1 LHLRGGLRNLNLA
14 PVIEFTG
21 VAARSRRTIQNT
33 KAMKIDAVLSPL
45 EIDLLPGLD
54 LTRTTA
60 VVFDVLLTS
69 SSMITALANGA
80 TELYPVTT
88 MMEARELKGLL
99 PRALLAGERNGIPFD
114 GFDLGNSPLDFRSP
128 SAEQI
133 IMLTANASIALRAC
147 ANAGQVLVGSLLN
160 MGALV
165 EYLKETDP
173 ASLLL
178 VCAGTI
184 REPALEDLF
193 GAGMLCSNLTEAA
206 LTDAARITASVFRKY
221 QEDALHCLHDSRKG
235 RSLMDDNRR
244 EDVRW
249 CAHRSLYAVVAEMV
263 DGVVG
268 KV

>member
-1 LHLRGGLRNLNLA
+1 
-14 PVIEFTG
+14 
-21 VAARSRRTIQNT
+21 
-33 KAMKIDAVLSPL
+33 MKIDAVLSPL

-60 VVFDVLLTS
+60 IVFDVLLTA

-80 TELYPVTT
+80 TGIHPVTT
-88 MMEARELKGLL
+88 MKEAREAKGRL

-114 GFDLGNSPLDFRSP
+114 GFDLGNSPLDYRSP
-128 SAEQI
+128 PAEQI

-147 ANAGQVLVGSLLN
+147 AKAGHVLLGSLLN

-165 EYLKETDP
+165 AHLKDANP

-178 VCAGTI
+178 ICAGTV
-184 REPALEDLF
+184 REPAIEDLF
-193 GAGMLCSNLTEAA
+193 AAGMMCSHFQDAA

-221 QEDALHCLHDSRKG
+221 QEDALHCLHESRKG
-235 RSLMDDNRR
+235 RSLMADDRR

-263 DGVVG
+263 DGVVRRI
-268 KV
+268 